1 MGTSPPR
8 SMTETEKHNNRTHA
22 RLMAVNRLGPT
33 DPRVD
38 ALAAQLTH
46 YAETYGTHRGPPIR
60 RTED

>member
-8 SMTETEKHNNRTHA
+8 SMTEIEKTDNRKLA

-38 ALAAQLTH
+38 ALAAQLAH
-46 YAETYGTHRGPPIR
+46 YAMTYGTHRGPPIR

>member
-1 MGTSPPR
+1 
-8 SMTETEKHNNRTHA
+8 MTETEKHNNRTHA

-60 RTED
+60 TDFKK